1 MVIELALEQLS
12 AMPVSHTL
20 KRVLMVSK
28 LNPPASR
35 AAQVE
40 RAELCQKIVSATA
53 AKLIVVRASAGFG
66 KTTAMAQSMSRM
78 SSDGIATAWLT
89 IDDADN
95 DVSRFLF
102 CLNASVAKLTENNT
116 HAGDEEAIESQTAS
130 EAAFNIVA
138 RLSENRSA
146 FALFID
152 DFEKIHEQSV
162 LGLIREIIE
171 HLPANGQIV
180 IGSRHLPELGLGRLR
195 ARGQLL
201 EIEVSEL
208 RFSVD
213 ETADFLVNRRQLELT
228 QDDLIR
234 IHDRSE
240 GWVTALWLTSLA
252 LEGNTN
258 PQSFIQRFSGENDA
272 VAEYLAHDVLE
283 QQPEEIKTFLLRTSI
298 LRHLTPSL
306 CSALVPGSDSE
317 AMLRYLDTRS
327 AFLAPIEHE
336 QLTYRYHSLFAEF
349 LRSVLY
355 ARYPYKV
362 AGLHLAASKW
372 YENAGRFVPAIGHAI
387 EGCAFDRAM
396 SLLSAHAEQL
406 LSQGRMKLLARWLG
420 ELPADQLKK
429 NELLEMIYIWAIGFT
444 RGPDEAFE
452 MLSSTCLEASGSPII
467 KSHILAFKPLMM
479 GMMDRYEEASE
490 LGRTEDHELSG
501 LAPFADI
508 VSINSRANVF
518 SVMGNYDQARQLIDG
533 ARDAQFSH
541 SSSFNSMYS
550 ESLEG
555 LIDLQ
560 EGRQKQAA
568 ARFRLA
574 VGATGPT
581 YDFSHTSGNAWAGVL
596 HANTVYEANNLEL
609 AARLLHVYGP
619 LVREAGL
626 PDHMLISDIM
636 LSRLAFN
643 CGDVDRAFQALTE
656 LEHMG
661 RTRRLPRVVATA
673 RLERSR
679 LFLAQDRPD
688 AAKQELDRAGN
699 EELWRRVRK
708 HRMPA
713 NDLQYIEMARIRWE
727 VIAGDAEG
735 ALAPLEVEI
744 ADAQNCSLYRRVLKL
759 KLFKAIALYRC
770 NRPEDSIAV
779 LADILPTCCA
789 EGYVRLFVDE
799 GAAAG
804 TVIKLYH
811 QAFREASYQSDPV
824 FVSYLESLI
833 EAFGPALLST
843 TVLPEADD
851 MILNALTRKEARVLQ
866 LLSEG
871 YSNGAMA
878 EKLFVSD
885 STVRT
890 HLRNIN
896 SKLNA
901 SSRTQAVAIAR
912 RHGLV

>member
-1 MVIELALEQLS
+1 MVFDLTPEPLS
-12 AMPVSHTL
+12 AMPVSHTPR
-20 KRVLMVSK
+20 RVLMVSK

-35 AAQVE
+35 AAQVQ
-40 RAELCQKIVSATA
+40 RTELCQKILSASA

-66 KTTAMAQSMSRM
+66 KTTAMTQSMSRM
-78 SSDGIATAWLT
+78 NSSGIATAWLT

-102 CLNASVAKLTENNT
+102 CLNASVSRLTEGEAHTTN
-116 HAGDEEAIESQTAS
+116 EEAIESQTAS
-130 EAAFNIVA
+130 EAAFNIVV

-162 LGLIREIIE
+162 LGLIREIVE
-171 HLPANGQIV
+171 HLPAHGQIIV
-180 IGSRHLPELGLGRLR
+180 GSRHLPDLGLGRLR

-201 EIEVSEL
+201 EIDVSEL
-208 RFSVD
+208 RFSVE
-213 ETADFLVNRRQLELT
+213 ETTEFLVNRRQLELSH
-228 QDDLIR
+228 DDLIR
-234 IHDRSE
+234 VHNRSE
-240 GWVTALWLTSLA
+240 GWATALWLASLA
-252 LEGNTN
+252 LEGNAS

-272 VAEYLAHDVLE
+272 VADYLAHDVLD
-283 QQPEEIKTFLLRTSI
+283 QQPEEVKSFLLRTSI

-306 CSALVPGSDSE
+306 CNALVPGCDSD
-317 AMLRYLDTRS
+317 AMLRHLDTRS

-349 LRSVLY
+349 LRSVLH
-355 ARYPYKV
+355 ARYPEAV
-362 AGLHLAASKW
+362 ADLHLAASNW
-372 YENAGRFVPAIGHAI
+372 YEYSGRFVPAIDHAI
-387 EGCAFDRAM
+387 EGRAFGRAM
-396 SLLSAHAEQL
+396 TLLEAHAERL

-420 ELPADQLKK
+420 ELPAEQLKK
-429 NELLEMIYIWAIGFT
+429 YELLEMIYMWAVGFT
-444 RGPDEAFE
+444 RGPDEA
-452 MLSSTCLEASGSPII
+452 LGKLTATSLETSESPVIR
-467 KSHILAFKPLMM
+467 SHILAFKPLMM
-479 GMMDRYEEASE
+479 GMMDRYEDASKLE
-490 LGRTEDHELSG
+490 RTGERELSG
-501 LAPFADI
+501 YAPFADI

-518 SVMGNYDQARQLIDG
+518 SVMGNYDQARQLLDG

-550 ESLEG
+550 EALEG

-574 VGATGPT
+574 VGATSST

-661 RTRRLPRVVATA
+661 RIRKLPRVVATA

-679 LFLAQDRPD
+679 LFLAQGRPD

-699 EELWRRVRK
+699 EQLWRRVRK

-713 NDLQYIEMARIRWE
+713 NDLQYMEMARLRWE
-727 VIAGDAEG
+727 VLAGDAQG
-735 ALAPLEVEI
+735 ALSPLDMEI
-744 ADAQNCSLYRRVLKL
+744 AEAQDSSLYRRVLKL

-770 NRPEDSIAV
+770 NRFEDSIAV
-779 LADILPTCCA
+779 MADIMPTCCA

-804 TVIKLYH
+804 IVLKLYH
-811 QAFREASYQSDPV
+811 QTFREAGHQSDPV
-824 FVSYLESLI
+824 FVSYLENVI
-833 EAFGPALLST
+833 EAFGSALLST
-843 TVLPEADD
+843 AVLPEAGEL
-851 MILNALTRKEARVLQ
+851 ILNALTRKETRVLQ

-871 YSNGAMA
+871 YSNSAMS

-912 RHGLV
+912 RYGLI

>member
-1 MVIELALEQLS
+1 ML
-12 AMPVSHTL
+12 VSQTP
-20 KRVLMVSK
+20 KRFLMVSK

-40 RAELCQKIVSATA
+40 RAELCQKILSASA

-66 KTTAMAQSMSRM
+66 KTTAMTQSMSRM
-78 SSDGIATAWLT
+78 NSAGIATAWLT

-102 CLNASVAKLTENNT
+102 CLNATVSQLTENEGYTFN
-116 HAGDEEAIESQTAS
+116 DESIERRTAS

-138 RLSENRSA
+138 RLSEKRSA

-171 HLPANGQIV
+171 HLPASGQII
-180 IGSRHLPELGLGRLR
+180 IGSRHVPELGLGRLR

-201 EIEVSEL
+201 EIDVSEL

-213 ETADFLVNRRQLELT
+213 ETVEFLVNRRQLELT
-228 QDDLIR
+228 QDDLIH
-234 IHDRSE
+234 IHNRSE
-240 GWVTALWLTSLA
+240 GWATALWLASLA
-252 LEGNTN
+252 LEGNAS
-258 PQSFIQRFSGENDA
+258 PQSFIHRFSGENDA
-272 VAEYLAHDVLE
+272 VADYLAHDVLE
-283 QQPEEIKTFLLRTSI
+283 QQPDKIKSFLLRTSI

-306 CSALVPGSDSE
+306 CNALVPECDSA
-317 AMLRYLDTRS
+317 AMLRHLDTRS

-349 LRSVLY
+349 LRSVLH
-355 ARYPYKV
+355 AKYPNEV
-362 AGLHLAASKW
+362 SGLHLAASEW
-372 YENAGRFVPAIGHAI
+372 YENSGRFVPAIDHAI
-387 EGCAFDRAM
+387 EGRAFDRAM
-396 SLLSAHAEQL
+396 FLLDAHAERL

-420 ELPADQLKK
+420 ELPADQLSKY
-429 NELLEMIYIWAIGFT
+429 ELLEMIYIWAVGFT
-444 RGPDEAFE
+444 SGPDEALD
-452 MLSSTCLEASGSPII
+452 MLSNTNLEASVNPVV

-490 LGRTEDHELSG
+490 LGRTDGNELSG
-501 LAPFADI
+501 FAPFADI

-518 SVMGNYDQARQLIDG
+518 SVMGKYDQARQLIDG

-574 VGATGPT
+574 VGATSST

-596 HANTVYEANNLEL
+596 HANTVYEANDLEL

-661 RTRRLPRVVATA
+661 RIRKLPRVVATA

-679 LFLAQDRPD
+679 LFLAQGRPE

-713 NDLQYIEMARIRWE
+713 NDLQYMEMARLRWE
-727 VIAGDAEG
+727 VLAGDPQA
-735 ALAPLEVEI
+735 ALAPLEMEI
-744 ADAQNCSLYRRVLKL
+744 AEAQNCLLYRRVLKL
-759 KLFKAIALYRC
+759 KLFKAIAQYRC
-770 NRPEDSIAV
+770 NRLEDSIEVMAE
-779 LADILPTCCA
+779 IMPTCCA

-804 TVIKLYH
+804 MAVKLYH
-811 QAFREASYQSDPV
+811 QTFREAGRQSDPV

-843 TVLPEADD
+843 AVLPDAEEPT
-851 MILNALTRKEARVLQ
+851 LNALTRKETRVLQ

-871 YSNGAMA
+871 YSNSAMS

-912 RHGLV
+912 RYGLI

>member
-1 MVIELALEQLS
+1 
-12 AMPVSHTL
+12 MPVSQTP
-20 KRVLMVSK
+20 KRFLMVSK

-40 RAELCQKIVSATA
+40 RAELCQKILSASA

-66 KTTAMAQSMSRM
+66 KTTAMTQSMSRM
-78 SSDGIATAWLT
+78 NSAGIATAWLT

-102 CLNASVAKLTENNT
+102 CLNASVSQLTENEAYTFN
-116 HAGDEEAIESQTAS
+116 EEPIESQTAS

-138 RLSENRSA
+138 RLSEKRSA

-152 DFEKIHEQSV
+152 DFEKVHEQSV

-171 HLPANGQIV
+171 HLPASGQII
-180 IGSRHLPELGLGRLR
+180 IGSRHVPELGLGRLR

-201 EIEVSEL
+201 EIDVSEL

-228 QDDLIR
+228 QDDLIH
-234 IHDRSE
+234 IHNRSE
-240 GWVTALWLTSLA
+240 GWATALWLASLA
-252 LEGNTN
+252 LEGNAS
-258 PQSFIQRFSGENDA
+258 PQSFIHRFSGENDA
-272 VAEYLAHDVLE
+272 VADYLAHDVLE
-283 QQPEEIKTFLLRTSI
+283 QQPDKIKSFLLRTSI

-306 CSALVPGSDSE
+306 CNALVPGCDSE
-317 AMLRYLDTRS
+317 AMLRHLDTRS

-349 LRSVLY
+349 LRSVLH
-355 ARYPYKV
+355 AKYPCEV
-362 AGLHLAASKW
+362 SGLHLAASHW
-372 YENAGRFVPAIGHAI
+372 YENSGRFVPAIDHAI
-387 EGCAFDRAM
+387 EGRAFDRAM
-396 SLLSAHAEQL
+396 FLLDAHAERL

-420 ELPADQLKK
+420 ELPADQLSKY
-429 NELLEMIYIWAIGFT
+429 ELLEMIYMWAVGFT
-444 RGPDEAFE
+444 RGPDEALE
-452 MLSSTCLEASGSPII
+452 MLSNTNLEASVNPVV

-490 LGRTEDHELSG
+490 LGRTDDNELSG
-501 LAPFADI
+501 FAPFADI

-574 VGATGPT
+574 VGATSST

-596 HANTVYEANNLEL
+596 HANTVYEANDLEL

-661 RTRRLPRVVATA
+661 RIRKLPRVVATA

-679 LFLAQDRPD
+679 LFLAQGRPE

-713 NDLQYIEMARIRWE
+713 NDLQYMEMARLRWE
-727 VIAGDAEG
+727 VLAGDPQA
-735 ALAPLEVEI
+735 ALAPLDMEI
-744 ADAQNCSLYRRVLKL
+744 KEAQNSSLYRRVLKL

-770 NRPEDSIAV
+770 NRLEDSIEV
-779 LADILPTCCA
+779 MTEIMPTCCA

-804 TVIKLYH
+804 IVVKLYH
-811 QAFREASYQSDPV
+811 QTFREAGRQSDPV
-824 FVSYLESLI
+824 FVSYLENLI

-843 TVLPEADD
+843 AVLPETDEPT
-851 MILNALTRKEARVLQ
+851 LNALTRKETRVLQ

-871 YSNGAMA
+871 YSNSAMS

-912 RHGLV
+912 RYGLI

>member
-1 MVIELALEQLS
+1 
-12 AMPVSHTL
+12 
-20 KRVLMVSK
+20 MVSK

-35 AAQVE
+35 AAQVQ
-40 RAELCQKIVSATA
+40 RTELCQKILSASA

-66 KTTAMAQSMSRM
+66 KTTAMTQSMSRM
-78 SSDGIATAWLT
+78 NSSGIATAWLT

-102 CLNASVAKLTENNT
+102 CLNASVSRLTEGEAHTTN
-116 HAGDEEAIESQTAS
+116 EEAIESQTAS
-130 EAAFNIVA
+130 EAAFNIVV

-162 LGLIREIIE
+162 LGLIREIVE
-171 HLPANGQIV
+171 HLPAHGQIIV
-180 IGSRHLPELGLGRLR
+180 GSRHLPDLGLGRLR

-201 EIEVSEL
+201 EIDVSEL
-208 RFSVD
+208 RFSVE
-213 ETADFLVNRRQLELT
+213 ETTEFLVNRRQLELSH
-228 QDDLIR
+228 DDLIR
-234 IHDRSE
+234 VHNRSE
-240 GWVTALWLTSLA
+240 GWATALWLASLA
-252 LEGNTN
+252 LEGNAS

-272 VAEYLAHDVLE
+272 VADYLAHDVLD
-283 QQPEEIKTFLLRTSI
+283 QQPEEVKSFLLRTSI

-306 CSALVPGSDSE
+306 CNALVPGCDSD
-317 AMLRYLDTRS
+317 AMLRHLDTRS

-355 ARYPYKV
+355 ARYPEAV
-362 AGLHLAASKW
+362 ADLHLAASNW
-372 YENAGRFVPAIGHAI
+372 YEYSGRFVPAIDHAI
-387 EGCAFDRAM
+387 EGRAFGRAM
-396 SLLSAHAEQL
+396 TLLEAHAERL

-420 ELPADQLKK
+420 ELPAEQLKK
-429 NELLEMIYIWAIGFT
+429 YELLEMIYMWAVGFT
-444 RGPDEAFE
+444 RGPDEA
-452 MLSSTCLEASGSPII
+452 LGKLTATSLETSESPVIR
-467 KSHILAFKPLMM
+467 SHILAFKPLMM
-479 GMMDRYEEASE
+479 GMMDRYEDASKLE
-490 LGRTEDHELSG
+490 RTGERELSG
-501 LAPFADI
+501 YAPFADI

-518 SVMGNYDQARQLIDG
+518 SVMGNYDQARQLLDG

-550 ESLEG
+550 EALEG

-574 VGATGPT
+574 VGATSST

-661 RTRRLPRVVATA
+661 RIRKLPRVVATA

-679 LFLAQDRPD
+679 LFLAQGRPD

-699 EELWRRVRK
+699 EQLWRRVRK

-713 NDLQYIEMARIRWE
+713 NDLQYMEMARLRWE
-727 VIAGDAEG
+727 VLAGDAQG
-735 ALAPLEVEI
+735 ALSPLEMEI
-744 ADAQNCSLYRRVLKL
+744 AEAQDSSLYRRVLKL
-759 KLFKAIALYRC
+759 KLFKAIAWYRC
-770 NRPEDSIAV
+770 NRFEDSIAV
-779 LADILPTCCA
+779 MADIMPTCCA

-804 TVIKLYH
+804 IVLKLYH
-811 QAFREASYQSDPV
+811 QTFREAGHQSDPV
-824 FVSYLESLI
+824 FVSYLESVI
-833 EAFGPALLST
+833 EAFGSALLST
-843 TVLPEADD
+843 AVLPEAGEL
-851 MILNALTRKEARVLQ
+851 ILNALTRKETRVLQ

-871 YSNGAMA
+871 YSNSAMS

-912 RHGLV
+912 RYGLI

>member
-1 MVIELALEQLS
+1 MS
-12 AMPVSHTL
+12 VSHTPE
-20 KRVLMVSK
+20 RVLMVSK

-35 AAQVE
+35 AAQVQ
-40 RAELCQKIVSATA
+40 RAELCHKILSASA
-53 AKLIVVRASAGFG
+53 AKLVVVRASAGFG
-66 KTTAMAQSMSRM
+66 KTTAMTQSMSRM
-78 SSDGIATAWLT
+78 NASGVATAWLT

-102 CLNASVAKLTENNT
+102 CLNASVSRLTDSDDRLT
-116 HAGDEEAIESQTAS
+116 SGEAIEKQTAS

-162 LGLIREIIE
+162 LGLIREIVE
-171 HLPANGQIV
+171 HLPAHGQIIV
-180 IGSRHLPELGLGRLR
+180 GSRHLPELGLGRLR

-201 EIEVSEL
+201 EIDVSEL
-208 RFSVD
+208 RFSVE
-213 ETADFLVNRRQLELT
+213 ETTEFLVNRRQLELS

-234 IHDRSE
+234 VHNRSE
-240 GWVTALWLTSLA
+240 GWATALWLTSLA
-252 LEGNTN
+252 LEGNKN

-272 VAEYLAHDVLE
+272 IADYLSHDVLA
-283 QQPEEIKTFLLRTSI
+283 QQSDGIKNFLLRTSI

-306 CSALVPGSDSE
+306 CDALVPGCDSG
-317 AMLRYLDTRS
+317 AMLRHLDTRS

-349 LRSVLY
+349 LRAELH
-355 ARYPYKV
+355 AQYPEDV
-362 AGLHLAASKW
+362 TALHLAASNW
-372 YENAGRFVPAIGHAI
+372 YENSGRVVPAIDHAI
-387 EGCAFDRAM
+387 EGRAFGRAM
-396 SLLSAHAEQL
+396 VLLEAHAGRL

-420 ELPADQLKK
+420 DLPMEQLKEY
-429 NELLEMIYIWAIGFT
+429 ELLEMIYIWAIGFT
-444 RGPDEAFE
+444 RGPDEALE
-452 MLSSTCLEASGSPII
+452 MLSMTNLEASESVVI

-479 GMMDRYEEASE
+479 CMMDRYEEASE
-490 LGRTEDHELSG
+490 LGRAGDGEFSG
-501 LAPFADI
+501 YAPFADI
-508 VSINSRANVF
+508 ISINSRANVF
-518 SVMGNYDQARQLIDG
+518 SVMGLYDRARQLIDG

-574 VGATGPT
+574 VGATSST

-656 LEHMG
+656 LEHLG
-661 RTRRLPRVVATA
+661 RTRKLPRVVATA

-679 LFLAQDRPD
+679 LFLVQGRGD

-699 EELWRRVRK
+699 EQLWQRVRK

-713 NDLQYIEMARIRWE
+713 NDLQYIEMARLRWE
-727 VIAGDAEG
+727 VLVGDAQS
-735 ALAPLEVEI
+735 ALSPLEQEI
-744 ADAQNCSLYRRVLKL
+744 KEAQESSLYRRVLKL

-770 NRPEDSIAV
+770 NRFEDSIV
-779 LADILPTCCA
+779 VMADIMPTCCA

-799 GAAAG
+799 GSAAG
-804 TVIKLYH
+804 MVVKIYLQT
-811 QAFREASYQSDPV
+811 FRAAGHQSDPV
-824 FVSYLESLI
+824 FVSYLEGLT
-833 EAFGPALLST
+833 EAFGPAI
-843 TVLPEADD
+843 VLPPAIVPEVDEP
-851 MILNALTRKEARVLQ
+851 ILNSLTRKETRVLQ

-871 YSNGAMA
+871 YSNSAMA

-890 HLRNIN
+890 HLRSIN

-912 RHGLV
+912 RHGLI

>member
-1 MVIELALEQLS
+1 
-12 AMPVSHTL
+12 MPVSYTPQ
-20 KRVLMVSK
+20 RVLLVSK

-35 AAQVE
+35 AAQVQ
-40 RAELCQKIVSATA
+40 RAELCQKILSASA

-66 KTTAMAQSMSRM
+66 KTTAMTQSMSRM
-78 SSDGIATAWLT
+78 NSAGIVTAWLT

-102 CLNASVAKLTENNT
+102 CLNASVSRLTENDT
-116 HAGDEEAIESQTAS
+116 HVTNEEAVGSQTAS
-130 EAAFNIVA
+130 EAAFNIVV
-138 RLSENRSA
+138 RLSEKRSA

-171 HLPANGQIV
+171 HLPAHGQIIV
-180 IGSRHLPELGLGRLR
+180 GSRHLPELGLGRLR

-201 EIEVSEL
+201 EIDVSEL
-208 RFSVD
+208 RFSVE
-213 ETADFLVNRRQLELT
+213 ETTEFLVNRRQLELS

-234 IHDRSE
+234 VHNRSE
-240 GWVTALWLTSLA
+240 GWATALWLASLA
-252 LEGNTN
+252 LEGNKS

-272 VAEYLAHDVLE
+272 VADYLAHDVLA
-283 QQPEEIKTFLLRTSI
+283 QQPEDIKNFLLRTSI

-306 CSALVPGSDSE
+306 CNALVPGCDSD
-317 AMLRYLDTRS
+317 AMLRHLDTRS

-349 LRSVLY
+349 LRSVLH
-355 ARYPYKV
+355 ARHPEEV
-362 AGLHLAASKW
+362 ANLHLAASNW
-372 YENAGRFVPAIGHAI
+372 YENSERFVPAIDHAI
-387 EGCAFDRAM
+387 EGLAFGRATI
-396 SLLSAHAEQL
+396 LLEAHAERL

-420 ELPADQLKK
+420 DLPAEQLKQY
-429 NELLEMIYIWAIGFT
+429 ELLEMIYMWAVGFT
-444 RGPDEAFE
+444 RGPDEALE
-452 MLSSTCLEASGSPII
+452 MLSTTLLEASESPVIR
-467 KSHILAFKPLMM
+467 SHILAFKPLMM

-490 LGRTEDHELSG
+490 LGRTGDSELSG
-501 LAPFADI
+501 YAPFADI

-518 SVMGNYDQARQLIDG
+518 SVMGHYDQARQLIDG

-574 VGATGPT
+574 VGATSSSA

-596 HANTVYEANNLEL
+596 HANTVYETNNLEL

-619 LVREAGL
+619 LVRDAGL

-661 RTRRLPRVVATA
+661 RIRKLPRVVATA

-679 LFLAQDRPD
+679 LFLVQGRSD

-713 NDLQYIEMARIRWE
+713 NDLQYIEMARLRWE
-727 VIAGDAEG
+727 VLAGDAQS
-735 ALAPLEVEI
+735 ALSPLDMEIVES
-744 ADAQNCSLYRRVLKL
+744 QNSSLYRRVLKL

-770 NRPEDSIAV
+770 GRLEDSIAV
-779 LADILPTCCA
+779 MSDIMPTCCA

-799 GAAAG
+799 GCAAG
-804 TVIKLYH
+804 IVVKLYH
-811 QAFREASYQSDPV
+811 QTFRETGHQSDPV
-824 FVSYLESLI
+824 FVSYLENLI
-833 EAFGPALLST
+833 EAFGPALLAT
-843 TVLPEADD
+843 AILPEVDEP
-851 MILNALTRKEARVLQ
+851 ILNALTRKESRVLQ

-871 YSNGAMA
+871 YSNSAMS

-890 HLRNIN
+890 HLRSIN

-912 RHGLV
+912 RHGLI

>member
-1 MVIELALEQLS
+1 
-12 AMPVSHTL
+12 MPVSL
-20 KRVLMVSK
+20 APRRVLMVSK

-40 RAELCQKIVSATA
+40 RAELCQKILSASA

-66 KTTAMAQSMSRM
+66 KTTAMTQSMSRM
-78 SSDGIATAWLT
+78 NSVGIATAWLT

-102 CLNASVAKLTENNT
+102 CLNASVSQLTEIKAHTSN
-116 HAGDEEAIESQTAS
+116 EEAIESQTAS

-171 HLPANGQIV
+171 HLPANGQII

-234 IHDRSE
+234 IHNRSE
-240 GWVTALWLTSLA
+240 GWATALWLASLA
-252 LEGNTN
+252 LEGNTS
-258 PQSFIQRFSGENDA
+258 PQAFIQRFSGENDA
-272 VAEYLAHDVLE
+272 VADYLAHDVLD
-283 QQPEEIKTFLLRTSI
+283 QQPEEIKSFLLRTSI

-306 CSALVPGSDSE
+306 CNALVPGCNSE
-317 AMLRYLDTRS
+317 SMLRHLDTRS

-349 LRSVLY
+349 LRSVLH
-355 ARYPYKV
+355 ARYPDEV
-362 AGLHLAASKW
+362 ADLHLAASQW
-372 YENAGRFVPAIGHAI
+372 YEYSGRFVPAIDHAI
-387 EGCAFDRAM
+387 EGLAFDRSM
-396 SLLSAHAEQL
+396 ILLDAHAERL

-429 NELLEMIYIWAIGFT
+429 YELLEMIYMWAVGFT
-444 RGPDEAFE
+444 RGPDEALE
-452 MLSSTCLEASGSPII
+452 MLSNTNLEASESPVV

-490 LGRTEDHELSG
+490 LGRTGDDELAG
-501 LAPFADI
+501 CAPFADI
-508 VSINSRANVF
+508 VSINSRANIF

-574 VGATGPT
+574 VGATSST

-596 HANTVYEANNLEL
+596 HANTVYEANNLAL

-661 RTRRLPRVVATA
+661 RIRKLPRVVATA

-679 LFLAQDRPD
+679 LFLAQGRPD

-699 EELWRRVRK
+699 EQLWRRVRK

-713 NDLQYIEMARIRWE
+713 NDLQYMEMARLRWE
-727 VIAGDAEG
+727 VLAGDAQG
-735 ALAPLEVEI
+735 AFAPLDMEI
-744 ADAQNCSLYRRVLKL
+744 SEAQDSSLYRRVLKL

-770 NRPEDSIAV
+770 NRQEDSIAV
-779 LADILPTCCA
+779 MADIMPICCA

-804 TVIKLYH
+804 IVVKLYH
-811 QAFREASYQSDPV
+811 QACREAGHQSDPV

-843 TVLPEADD
+843 AVLPEADEP
-851 MILNALTRKEARVLQ
+851 ILNALTRKETRVLQ

-871 YSNGAMA
+871 YSNSAMS

-912 RHGLV
+912 RHGLI

>member
-1 MVIELALEQLS
+1 
-12 AMPVSHTL
+12 MPVSHL
-20 KRVLMVSK
+20 PRRVLMVSK

-40 RAELCQKIVSATA
+40 RAELCQKILSASV

-66 KTTAMAQSMSRM
+66 KTTAMTQSMARM
-78 SSDGIATAWLT
+78 NSSGIATAWLT

-102 CLNASVAKLTENNT
+102 CLNASVSRLTENEAHITN
-116 HAGDEEAIESQTAS
+116 EEAIESQTAS
-130 EAAFNIVA
+130 EAAYNIVA

-152 DFEKIHEQSV
+152 DFEKLHEQSV

-171 HLPANGQIV
+171 QLPAHGQI
-180 IGSRHLPELGLGRLR
+180 ILGSRHLPELGLGRLR

-201 EIEVSEL
+201 EIDVSEL
-208 RFSVD
+208 RFSVE
-213 ETADFLVNRRQLELT
+213 ETTEFLVNKRQLELS

-234 IHDRSE
+234 VHDRSE
-240 GWVTALWLTSLA
+240 GWATALWLASLA
-252 LEGNTN
+252 LEGNTS

-272 VAEYLAHDVLE
+272 VADYLAHDVLA
-283 QQPEEIKTFLLRTSI
+283 QQSEEIKSFLLRTSI
-298 LRHLTPSL
+298 LHHLTPSL
-306 CSALVPGSDSE
+306 CNALVPGCDSE
-317 AMLRYLDTRS
+317 AMLRHLDTRS
-327 AFLAPIEHE
+327 AFLASIEHE

-349 LRSVLY
+349 LRSVLH
-355 ARYPYKV
+355 AQYPEEV
-362 AGLHLAASKW
+362 AGLHWAASQW
-372 YENAGRFVPAIGHAI
+372 YENSGRFVAAIDHAI
-387 EGCAFDRAM
+387 EGQAFGRAM
-396 SLLSAHAEQL
+396 TLLEAHAERL

-420 ELPADQLKK
+420 DLPAEQLKQY
-429 NELLEMIYIWAIGFT
+429 ELLEMIYIWAVGFT
-444 RGPDEAFE
+444 RGPDEALE
-452 MLSSTCLEASGSPII
+452 MLSATFLEASESPVI

-479 GMMDRYEEASE
+479 CMMDRYEEASE
-490 LGRTEDHELSG
+490 LGGTEDNMLSG
-501 LAPFADI
+501 YAPFADI

-518 SVMGNYDQARQLIDG
+518 SVMGHYDQARQLIDG

-574 VGATGPT
+574 VGATSSI

-596 HANTVYEANNLEL
+596 HANTVYETNNLEL

-619 LVREAGL
+619 LVRDAGL

-661 RTRRLPRVVATA
+661 RIRKLPRVVATA

-679 LFLAQDRPD
+679 LFLVQGRSD

-699 EELWRRVRK
+699 EQLWRRVRK

-713 NDLQYIEMARIRWE
+713 NDLQYIEMARLRWE
-727 VIAGDAEG
+727 VLAGDAKS
-735 ALAPLEVEI
+735 ALSPLDVEI
-744 ADAQNCSLYRRVLKL
+744 MEAQNSSLYRRVLKL
-759 KLFKAIALYRC
+759 KLFKAIALYRGG
-770 NRPEDSIAV
+770 RLEDSIAV
-779 LADILPTCCA
+779 MSDIMPTCCA

-799 GAAAG
+799 GCAAG
-804 TVIKLYH
+804 IVVKLYH
-811 QAFREASYQSDPV
+811 QAFREIGHQSDPV
-824 FVSYLESLI
+824 FVSYLETLI
-833 EAFGPALLST
+833 EAFGPVLLAT
-843 TVLPEADD
+843 AILPEVDEP
-851 MILNALTRKEARVLQ
+851 ILNALTRKESRVLQ

-871 YSNGAMA
+871 YSNSAMS
-878 EKLFVSD
+878 EKLYVSD

-890 HLRNIN
+890 HLRSIN

-912 RHGLV
+912 RHGLI

>member
-1 MVIELALEQLS
+1 MNS
-12 AMPVSHTL
+12 A
-20 KRVLMVSK
+20 
-28 LNPPASR
+28 
-35 AAQVE
+35 
-40 RAELCQKIVSATA
+40 
-53 AKLIVVRASAGFG
+53 
-66 KTTAMAQSMSRM
+66 
-78 SSDGIATAWLT
+78 GIATAWLT

-102 CLNASVAKLTENNT
+102 CLNASVSQLTENEAYTFN
-116 HAGDEEAIESQTAS
+116 EEPIESQTAS

-138 RLSENRSA
+138 RLSEKRSA

-152 DFEKIHEQSV
+152 DFEKVHEQSV

-171 HLPANGQIV
+171 HLPASGQII
-180 IGSRHLPELGLGRLR
+180 IGSRHVPELGLGRLR

-201 EIEVSEL
+201 EIDVSEL

-228 QDDLIR
+228 QDDLIH
-234 IHDRSE
+234 IHNRSE
-240 GWVTALWLTSLA
+240 GWATALWLASLA
-252 LEGNTN
+252 LEGNAS
-258 PQSFIQRFSGENDA
+258 PQSFIHRFSGENDA
-272 VAEYLAHDVLE
+272 VADYLAHDVLE
-283 QQPEEIKTFLLRTSI
+283 QQPDKIKSFLLRTSI

-306 CSALVPGSDSE
+306 CNALVPGCDSE
-317 AMLRYLDTRS
+317 AMLRHLDTRS

-349 LRSVLY
+349 LRSVLH
-355 ARYPYKV
+355 AKYPCEV
-362 AGLHLAASKW
+362 SGLHLAASHW
-372 YENAGRFVPAIGHAI
+372 YENSGRFVPAIDHAI
-387 EGCAFDRAM
+387 EGRAFDRAM
-396 SLLSAHAEQL
+396 FLLDAHAERL

-420 ELPADQLKK
+420 ELPADQLSKY
-429 NELLEMIYIWAIGFT
+429 ELLEMIYMWAVGFT
-444 RGPDEAFE
+444 RGPDEALE
-452 MLSSTCLEASGSPII
+452 MLSNTNLEASVNPVV

-490 LGRTEDHELSG
+490 LGRTDDNELSG
-501 LAPFADI
+501 FAPFADI

-574 VGATGPT
+574 VGATSST

-596 HANTVYEANNLEL
+596 HANTVYEANDLEL

-661 RTRRLPRVVATA
+661 RIRKLPRVVATA

-679 LFLAQDRPD
+679 LFLAQGRPE

-713 NDLQYIEMARIRWE
+713 NDLQYMEMARLRWE
-727 VIAGDAEG
+727 VLAGDPQA
-735 ALAPLEVEI
+735 ALAPLDMEI
-744 ADAQNCSLYRRVLKL
+744 KEAQNSSLYRRVLKL

-770 NRPEDSIAV
+770 NRLEDSIEV
-779 LADILPTCCA
+779 MTEIMPTCCA

-804 TVIKLYH
+804 IVVKLYH
-811 QAFREASYQSDPV
+811 QTFREAGRQSDPV
-824 FVSYLESLI
+824 FVSYLENLI

-843 TVLPEADD
+843 AVLPETDEPT
-851 MILNALTRKEARVLQ
+851 LNALTRKETRVLQ

-871 YSNGAMA
+871 YSNSAMS

-912 RHGLV
+912 RYGLI